1 MLTTSEYN
9 PAVEDH
15 YYKKSQAYCH
25 RKILRKPSL
34 FEDYAE
40 LDVSRGYSERKKNK
54 SNYGIKQM
62 MGESSVFNSQALG
75 SPSTMDFV

>member
-9 PAVEDH
+9 PAIEDH
-15 YYKKSQAYCH
+15 YYKKSQAYAH
-25 RKILRKPSL
+25 RKNPRKPSL

-40 LDVSRGYSERKKNK
+40 LDVSRAFSSRKKNS

-62 MGESSVFNSQALG
+62 MGESSVFNS
-75 SPSTMDFV
+75 